1 MTRHLLANFSYT
13 TIWGELPF
21 YSTEIWGNLK
31 FGSETLLKR
40 PRAVAALRGQL
51 KLKQN
56 QATFLIAYGGK
67 PALASGLELLKII
80 SCHFEVSRENTGKN
94 FG

>member
-1 MTRHLLANFSYT
+1 MPDDQAFTNKFQLHHYF
-13 TIWGELPF
+13 GDELPF

-67 PALASGLELLKII
+67 PALASGLNYSKL
-80 SCHFEVSRENTGKN
+80 
-94 FG
+94 